1 MPTNSPINPGIYSLL
16 ELFRGKLEGVR
27 FPDIDRE
34 VLEGLAAEVTTQQA
48 RLDLLRADV
57 AAAEQLL
64 AAAQSVLLD
73 RAREALAYARLYAER
88 HPELAEQLDAI
99 RLDARAKRGPK
110 PHKRRAAKPSLAD
123 AGAGDT
129 PQGATDADNASPR
142 RTRRAVAGPAELEA
156 VG

>member
-1 MPTNSPINPGIYSLL
+1 
-16 ELFRGKLEGVR
+16 VR

-48 RLDLLRADV
+48 RLDLLHADV

-88 HPELAEQLDAI
+88 HPELAEPLDAI
-99 RLDARAKRGPK
+99 RLDVRTKRGPK
-110 PHKRRAAKPSLAD
+110 PRKRRTAKPSPAG

-129 PQGATDADNASPR
+129 PQAAVDADNASPR
-142 RTRRAVAGPAELEA
+142 RTRRAVAGPAGLEA